1 MKMKEFFVADPATL
15 LESDMQIKRK
25 KSNVKEIE
33 KMFEDF
39 SNFYASNLPLDKKP
53 KYLIAANN
61 KFKIY
66 FDLTVLGSLIF
77 TTIVV
82 PWRLAFSNSDPIG
95 WILVY
100 AVIDFIFLFDLVLTF
115 FTSYTDSQ

>member
-1 MKMKEFFVADPATL
+1 
-15 LESDMQIKRK
+15 
-25 KSNVKEIE
+25 
-33 KMFEDF
+33 MFEDF

-82 PWRLAFSNSDPIG
+82 PWRLAFSNSDPLG
-95 WILVY
+95 WTIVY
-100 AVIDFIFLFDLVLTF
+100 AIIDLVFLTDLILTF
-115 FTSYTDSQ
+115 FTSYTDS